1 LTQQV
6 KAQESGLSI
15 TQQVVLELQRR
26 NRRENLGRAW
36 YKFSRNPL
44 SIIGAS
50 TVLVVTLLA
59 VFAPLVTPYP
69 EHVKPFVDFD
79 NASLPPSLA
88 HLFGTDEIGRDILSR
103 VIFGFREAL
112 GMGVVVLTLV
122 VPVGV
127 LMGLVAG
134 YFHGTWIDTVIMRLT
149 DIFLAVPPLV
159 LALAI
164 ASVLKPNLFNAMMA
178 VSLMWWPWYARLVY
192 GLTSALRNEFF
203 VPRRRPAAQAPAISS
218 PRAANSLTHLHQ
230 DELTWAGSSSSIHVE
245 LRRIGCSTT
254 DLAWGPWSPAAPS
267 SAGPVDLG
275 LPGLAIGRRLGQ
287 LAGRRPRDLFA
298 AEELTVAASLRCW
311 ISLTGVHFPVYGGS
325 KGADGVNFQSTPA
338 EGWPGGR
345 DGLAI
350 HHQKAILRIL
360 QFRRRSRTGDPI
372 KRRHLKMKPTGWA
385 RCAAAASR

>member
-1 LTQQV
+1 MTQQV
-6 KAQESGLSI
+6 KVQEFGLSI
-15 TQQVVLELQRR
+15 TRQAVLEMQRR

-44 SIIGAS
+44 SIVGAA
-50 TVLVVTLLA
+50 TVSIVTLLA
-59 VFAPLVTPYP
+59 IFAPLVAPYP
-69 EHVKPFVDFD
+69 EHVKPFTDFA

-112 GMGVVVLTLV
+112 GMGVVVLALV

-164 ASVLKPNLFNAMMA
+164 ASVLEPNLFNSMMA

-203 VPRRRPAAQAPAISS
+203 VASAQTSGAGTRHILFRELLPNMIS
-218 PRAANSLTHLHQ
+218 PIFTKMSL
-230 DELTWAGSSSSIHVE
+230 DMGWVIIIGSMLSYVGLGVQPPKPGLGTMVASGAKF
-245 LRRIGCSTT
+245 LP
-254 DLAWGPWSPAAPS
+254 DLWWIS
-267 SAGPVDLG
+267 VF
-275 LPGLAIGRRLGQ
+275 PGLAIVVVVLGFNM
-287 LAGRRPRDLFA
+287 LGDGLRDLFA
-298 AEELTVAASLRCW
+298 AEEV
-311 ISLTGVHFPVYGGS
+311 
-325 KGADGVNFQSTPA
+325 
-338 EGWPGGR
+338 
-345 DGLAI
+345 
-350 HHQKAILRIL
+350 
-360 QFRRRSRTGDPI
+360 
-372 KRRHLKMKPTGWA
+372 
-385 RCAAAASR
+385 